1 MAASLEHC
9 LSIPLCHSGGRAWD
23 IASKTAT
30 TPAMSNIVCFIVKSR
45 GCPVPKGEQV
55 FVFVEPSLPLRD
67 VGSFRE
73 TTSVYSRQL
82 RNRQR
87 DSTQS
92 TGPALRL

>member
-1 MAASLEHC
+1 M
-9 LSIPLCHSGGRAWD
+9 
-23 IASKTAT
+23 
-30 TPAMSNIVCFIVKSR
+30 
-45 GCPVPKGEQV
+45 PKGEQV

-67 VGSFRE
+67 VGSLRE